1 MAKRCYY
8 DVLGVNRGAD
18 DAAIKGAFRRLA
30 KECHPDR
37 CNGDPTAEQRFKE
50 VNEAY
55 EALKDPQRRA
65 AYDRFGHAAFDG
77 SASGFGGFGGAH
89 GFGTDF
95 SASMSAMFDDLFGEF
110 MGARR
115 PRTRSGRERGADL
128 RYNMEITLAEAYE
141 GKTAQIRVPTSV
153 TCEDCSGSGAKAGT
167 SPTACR
173 TCGGAGKIRASQ
185 GFFTIERTCP
195 ACQGRGETIE
205 TPCPSC
211 NGAGRVTRER
221 TLSVT
226 IPVGVEDGTRIRL
239 AGEGEAGL
247 RGGPPGD
254 LYIFLSIKPHEFFQ
268 RDGADLFCRVPIAMT
283 TAALGG
289 QIEVPTIDGGRS
301 RVKIPEGSES
311 GKQFRLKS
319 KGMPVLRSKQQG
331 DLYIQVEVETPKNLS
346 RKQRD
351 LLKAFEEASNPD
363 TSPASTGFFARVKE
377 FFEGIGE

>member
-8 DVLGVNRGAD
+8 DILGVNRSAGESD
-18 DAAIKGAFRRLA
+18 IKSAFRRMA

-37 CNGDPTAEQRFKE
+37 CNGDPTAETRFIE

-77 SASGFGGFGGAH
+77 GGMGPGAQNFGA
-89 GFGTDF
+89 DF

-110 MGARR
+110 MGQRR
-115 PRTRSGRERGADL
+115 PRQRSARERGADL
-128 RYNMEITLAEAYE
+128 RYNMEIALSDAYQ

-153 TCEDCSGSGAKAGT
+153 TCDDCSGSGAKAGT
-167 SPTACR
+167 APTSCR
-173 TCGGAGKIRASQ
+173 TCGGVGKVRASQ
-185 GFFTIERTCP
+185 GFFTIERSCP
-195 ACQGRGETIE
+195 ACQGRGETID

-211 NGAGRVTRER
+211 NGAGRVMRER

-226 IPVGVEDGTRIRL
+226 IPIGVEDGTRIRL
-239 AGEGEAGL
+239 AGKGEAGV

-268 RDGADLFCRVPIAMT
+268 RDGADLFCRVPISMT
-283 TAALGG
+283 TAALSG

-311 GKQFRLKS
+311 GKQFRLKA

-331 DLYIQVEVETPKNLS
+331 DLYIQIEVETPKNLS

-351 LLKAFEEASNPD
+351 LLKAFEDASNPD
-363 TSPASTGFFARVKE
+363 TSPASAGFFARVKE

>member
-8 DVLGVNRGAD
+8 DVLGVNRGAG
-18 DAAIKGAFRRLA
+18 DADIKSAFRRLA
-30 KECHPDR
+30 KECHPDT
-37 CNGDPTAEQRFKE
+37 CNGDPDAERRFKE
-50 VNEAY
+50 ANEAY

-77 SASGFGGFGGAH
+77 GAGFGGMGGAPH
-89 GFGTDF
+89 GFGSDF

-115 PRTRSGRERGADL
+115 PRQRSGRERGADL

-153 TCEDCSGSGAKAGT
+153 TCDDCSGSGAKAGT
-167 SPTACR
+167 SPTSCR
-173 TCGGAGKIRASQ
+173 TCGGVGKVRASQ

-195 ACQGRGETIE
+195 SCQGRGETIE

-211 NGAGRVTRER
+211 NGAGRVMRER

-311 GKQFRLKS
+311 GKQFRLKA
-319 KGMPVLRSKQQG
+319 KGMPILRSKQQG
-331 DLYIQVEVETPKNLS
+331 DLYIQVEVETPKNLT

-351 LLKAFEEASNPD
+351 LLKAFEDASNPD
-363 TSPASTGFFARVKE
+363 TSPASAGFFARVKE

>member
-8 DVLGVNRGAD
+8 EVLGLSRGARESEV
-18 DAAIKGAFRRLA
+18 KGAFRRLA

-37 CNGDPTAEQRFKE
+37 CNGDPNAETRFKE

-65 AYDRFGHAAFDG
+65 AYDRFGHAAFDSG
-77 SASGFGGFGGAH
+77 LGGAAGLGFGS
-89 GFGTDF
+89 DF
-95 SASMSAMFDDLFGEF
+95 SAYISAMYDDLFGEF
-110 MGARR
+110 MGQRR
-115 PRTRSGRERGADL
+115 PRQRSSRERGSDL
-128 RYNMEITLAEAYE
+128 RYNLEITLGEAYQ

-153 TCEDCSGSGAKAGT
+153 VCESCSGSGAKAGT
-167 SPTACR
+167 SPTPCR
-173 TCGGAGKIRASQ
+173 TCGGIGKVRASQ

-195 ACQGRGETIE
+195 SCQGRGETIE

-226 IPVGVEDGTRIRL
+226 IPIGVEDGTRIRL

-289 QIEVPTIDGGRS
+289 QIEVPTIDGGRT

-311 GKQFRLKS
+311 GKQFRLKAQ
-319 KGMPVLRSKQQG
+319 GMPVLRSKQQG

-346 RKQRD
+346 RKQRE
-351 LLKAFEEASNPD
+351 LLKAFEDASNPS
-363 TSPASTGFFARVKE
+363 TSPDSTGFFARVKE

>member
-1 MAKRCYY
+1 MAKRDYY
-8 DVLGVNRGAD
+8 DVLGIGR
-18 DAAIKGAFRRLA
+18 AASDQEIKAAFRRLA

-37 CNGDPTAEQRFKE
+37 CNGDRNSETRFKE

-65 AYDRFGHAAFDG
+65 AYDRFGHAAFDNG
-77 SASGFGGFGGAH
+77 GMGPGGHAFGA
-89 GFGTDF
+89 DF

-110 MGARR
+110 MGQRR
-115 PRTRSGRERGADL
+115 PRQRSARERGADL
-128 RYNMEITLAEAYE
+128 RYNMEVTLNEAYE

-153 TCEDCSGSGAKAGT
+153 TCEACTGSGAKSGT
-167 SPTACR
+167 SPSTCR
-173 TCGGAGKIRASQ
+173 TCSGVGKVRASQ

-195 ACQGRGETIE
+195 TCQGRGEVIE

-211 NGAGRVTRER
+211 NGTGRVTRER

-226 IPVGVEDGTRIRL
+226 IPAGVEDGTRIRL

-247 RGGPPGD
+247 RGGPAGD

-289 QIEVPTIDGGRS
+289 QIEVPTIDGGKT
-301 RVKIPEGSES
+301 RVKVPEGAES

-331 DLYIQVEVETPKNLS
+331 DLYIQVEVETPKSLT
-346 RKQRD
+346 RKQRE
-351 LLKAFEEASNPD
+351 LLKEFEKASNDSTNPE
-363 TSPASTGFFARVKE
+363 STGFFARVKE
-377 FFEGIGE
+377 FFEGE

>member
-1 MAKRCYY
+1 MAKRDYY
-8 DVLGVNRGAD
+8 DVLGIGR
-18 DAAIKGAFRRLA
+18 AASDQEIKAAFRRLA

-37 CNGDPTAEQRFKE
+37 CNGDRNSETRFKE

-65 AYDRFGHAAFDG
+65 AYDRFGHAAFDN
-77 SASGFGGFGGAH
+77 GGMGPGAH
-89 GFGTDF
+89 AFGADF

-110 MGARR
+110 MGQRR
-115 PRTRSGRERGADL
+115 PRQRSARERGADL
-128 RYNMEITLAEAYE
+128 RYNMEITLNEAYE

-153 TCEDCSGSGAKAGT
+153 TCEACTGSGAKSGT
-167 SPTACR
+167 SPSTCR
-173 TCGGAGKIRASQ
+173 TCSGVGKVRASQ

-195 ACQGRGETIE
+195 TCQGRGEVIE

-211 NGAGRVTRER
+211 NGTGRVTRER

-226 IPVGVEDGTRIRL
+226 IPAGVEDGTRIRL

-247 RGGPPGD
+247 RGGPAGD

-283 TAALGG
+283 VAALGG
-289 QIEVPTIDGGRS
+289 QIEVPTIDGGKT
-301 RVKIPEGSES
+301 RVKVPEGTES

-331 DLYIQVEVETPKNLS
+331 DLYIQVEVETPKSLT
-346 RKQRD
+346 RKQRE
-351 LLKAFEEASNPD
+351 LLKEFEKASSDSTNPE
-363 TSPASTGFFARVKE
+363 STGFFARVKE
-377 FFEGIGE
+377 FFEGE

>member
-1 MAKRCYY
+1 MSKRCYY
-8 DVLGVNRGAD
+8 EILGVPRGASEPD
-18 DAAIKGAFRRLA
+18 IKAAFRRLA

-37 CNGDPTAEQRFKE
+37 CNGDRGAEYRFKE

-77 SASGFGGFGGAH
+77 GLAGGPGH
-89 GFGTDF
+89 GFGADF

-110 MGARR
+110 MGQRR
-115 PRTRSGRERGADL
+115 PRQRSARERGADL
-128 RYNMEITLAEAYE
+128 RYNMEITLNEAHE
-141 GKTAQIRVPTSV
+141 GKTAQIRVPTSI
-153 TCEDCSGSGAKAGT
+153 TCDSCTGSGARAGT
-167 SPTACR
+167 QATQCR
-173 TCGGAGKIRASQ
+173 TCGGFGKVRASQ

-195 ACQGRGETIE
+195 ACQGRGEVIE
-205 TPCPSC
+205 TPCATC

-268 RDGADLFCRVPIAMT
+268 RDGADLFCRVPIALT

-289 QIEVPTIDGGRS
+289 QVEVPTIDGGRT
-301 RVKIPEGSES
+301 RVKIPEGTES
-311 GKQFRLKS
+311 GRQFRLKA

-351 LLKAFEEASNPD
+351 LLKSFEEASNAS
-363 TSPASTGFFARVKE
+363 TSPESAGFFARVKE
-377 FFEGIGE
+377 LFERTGE